1 MIFLNTMIMGTLISI
16 SAYSWMGMWMGL
28 EINLLSII
36 PLFNSTKNM
45 FSSESSL
52 KYFLTQAMASLV
64 LLFSIILMMSQT
76 EFISPSMNSSFMML
90 LNSALLM
97 KLGAAPFHFWFP
109 EVMEGLNWNNCLIL
123 LTWQKIAPM
132 ILIMNNPLNVK
143 FMVIIILVSL
153 IISSL
158 MSLNQISLRKILT
171 FSSINHIAWMIS
183 TMMTSFSIWLLYF
196 VIYSMI
202 TLNII
207 LIFNYT
213 NSFYLKQIINSVN
226 YNKTLKFTLMLN
238 FMSLAGLPPFIGFIP
253 KWLTINWMIYN
264 NFYLVAFMLTISTSI
279 ILFVYMRIIFSS
291 LLISH
296 FEPKMSQIKINN
308 FWMILINTFTLT
320 SFIIMVLF
328 INMA

>member
-132 ILIMNNPLNVK
+132 ILIMNNPLNMK

-296 FEPKMSQIKINN
+296 LEPKMSQIKINN